1 MTPPLPPAPVQL
13 LVSVSAGVLL
23 WEDAKEAESL
33 KLPSTQPLSGTW
45 EKLHRTLR
53 NTNVLIV
60 LNSLWFYMNCKVNL
74 SNSAK
79 YRSEDLI
86 QDCIESDQVGEYFH
100 LKDTKSSILCTWVL
114 LLIQAFNF
122 LKTCFTYMYKSYT
135 SFVKF
140 FSKYFI
146 LFDVIISWILNFI
159 FRFFIANVL
168 KYNWFLHIELM
179 SYNPVELFYWFE

>member
-1 MTPPLPPAPVQL
+1 MLRKLKVLNFHQL
-13 LVSVSAGVLL
+13 SPFLAREKSFLELYKTRMSWLFLIPCGSIWIVKLIYQVL
-23 WEDAKEAESL
+23 
-33 KLPSTQPLSGTW
+33 Q
-45 EKLHRTLR
+45 
-53 NTNVLIV
+53 NTAVRIWYGIV
-60 LNSLWFYMNCKVNL
+60 LNQTKLGSISFLKILSLLFYVHGSFFWF
-74 SNSAK
+74 
-79 YRSEDLI
+79 RPLI
-86 QDCIESDQVGEYFH
+86 
-100 LKDTKSSILCTWVL
+100 
-114 LLIQAFNF
+114 F

-168 KYNWFLHIELM
+168 KYNWFLHILHIELT